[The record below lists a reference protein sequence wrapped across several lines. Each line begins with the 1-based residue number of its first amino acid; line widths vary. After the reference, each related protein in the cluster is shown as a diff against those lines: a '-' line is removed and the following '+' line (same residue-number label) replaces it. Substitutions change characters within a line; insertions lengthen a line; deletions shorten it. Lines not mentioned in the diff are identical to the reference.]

1 MAKFVVYTTVDM
13 KVIDIPVD
21 LEFQKNMTRQLET
34 FFENHF
40 KPAYLDLHFFRSYS
54 KYTFD
59 DWVSE
64 LVSDSKGCLGTAALA
79 QVMAWCPYASSNN
92 LS

>member
-1 MAKFVVYTTVDM
+1 MDCTSWTKKHNYYYQVQGQLLISGRKMAKFVVYTTVDM

-21 LEFQKNMTRQLET
+21 LKFQKNMTRQLET

-59 DWVSE
+59 D
-64 LVSDSKGCLGTAALA
+64 
-79 QVMAWCPYASSNN
+79 
-92 LS
+92 